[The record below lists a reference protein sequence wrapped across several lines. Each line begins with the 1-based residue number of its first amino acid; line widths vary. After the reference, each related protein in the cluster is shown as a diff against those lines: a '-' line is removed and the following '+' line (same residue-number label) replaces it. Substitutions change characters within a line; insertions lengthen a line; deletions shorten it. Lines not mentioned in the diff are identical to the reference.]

1 MCPENTKMS
10 LFSEIFFLF
19 QKEVV
24 LEWRRKYAISGIL
37 LYVLSTVFIVYVSS
51 AEVSPELWN
60 VLFWIIMVFSS
71 VNAVAKSF
79 SQEGGAREL
88 YQYTLLSPLAVLASK
103 VLYNFILLIVMN
115 TLIIVSFSFVAGHPV
130 EDTGMFASVVGLG
143 CFGFGVALT
152 FISAIAAKT
161 RNGAIFMAILSFPVI
176 IPMLMVL
183 VRTSSAALGLQDGG
197 TAGSQMTILIGIDLV
212 LLGLAMV
219 LFPYLWRD

>member
-1 MCPENTKMS
+1 MS
-10 LFSEIFFLF
+10 IFGEIFFLF

-37 LYVLSTVFIVYVSS
+37 LYVVSTVFIVYLSS
-51 AEVSPELWN
+51 AQITPETWN
-60 VLFWIIMVFSS
+60 VLFWVIMVFSS

-88 YQYTLLSPLAVLASK
+88 YHYNLLNPIAVLASK
-103 VLYNFILLIVMN
+103 VLYNTVLLFVLN
-115 TLIIVSFSFVAGHPV
+115 ALIIIAFSFVAGHPV
-130 EDTGMFASVVGLG
+130 EDNGLFISVAALGSVG
-143 CFGFGVALT
+143 FSVTLT

-183 VRTSSAALGLQDGG
+183 VRTSAGALGLGSVDM
-197 TAGSQMTILIGIDLV
+197 AGSQMTILIGMDLV

>member
-1 MCPENTKMS
+1 MS

-88 YQYTLLSPLAVLASK
+88 YQYSLLSPLAILASK

-115 TLIIVSFSFVAGHPV
+115 TLIIVSFSFVAGYPV